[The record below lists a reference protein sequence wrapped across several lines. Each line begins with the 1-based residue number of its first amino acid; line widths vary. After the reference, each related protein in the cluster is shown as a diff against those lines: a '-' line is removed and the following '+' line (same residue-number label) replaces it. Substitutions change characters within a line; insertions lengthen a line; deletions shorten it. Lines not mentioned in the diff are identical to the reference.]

1 MPRILGYILKPIKP
15 FPLSGSYPISKTI
28 LIRESATNNDMKE
41 EIYFSSTDNFLSLND
56 IKNYKRKYSMLSG
69 DKNINITFINKQDC
83 KDKYFN
89 NFENLYQE
97 CINEWTKNLK
107 I

>member
-1 MPRILGYILKPIKP
+1 
-15 FPLSGSYPISKTI
+15 
-28 LIRESATNNDMKE
+28 MKE
-41 EIYFSSTDNFLSLND
+41 EIYFSSTDNFLSFKD
-56 IKNYKRKYSMLSG
+56 IKYYKRKNLMLSG
-69 DKNINITFINKQDC
+69 DENINITFVNKQDY

-97 CINEWTKNLK
+97 CIYEWTKNLK

>member
-1 MPRILGYILKPIKP
+1 LKPIKP
-15 FPLSGSYPISKTI
+15 FPFSGSHPIPNTI
-28 LIRESATNNDMKE
+28 LMMKSATNNDMKE

-56 IKNYKRKYSMLSG
+56 IKNYKRKYLMLSG
-69 DKNINITFINKQDC
+69 DENINITFINKQDY

-97 CINEWTKNLK
+97 CINEWTKNLR